1 MRITVLF
8 VLCTILISGRA
19 FAEDGCLARL
29 DELGA
34 SYRLL
39 PPIEGEGACGASRPI
54 QMLALPPVSLSPPG
68 TFTCP
73 FAVQLARWMKEVVIP
88 AARLHLGAVPT
99 AFRVGTSYQC
109 RGQNRRPGVKLSEH
123 SYANALDL
131 MGFEFGDDVTLG
143 IRPDREPT
151 SPAGRFQRAVR
162 TGSCRFFTT
171 VLGPG
176 ADGFHQDHLHL
187 DLRRR
192 NGDYRICQ

>member
-1 MRITVLF
+1 MRTALLIVLS
-8 VLCTILISGRA
+8 TILIARA
-19 FAEDGCLARL
+19 ALAEDGCLARL
-29 DELGA
+29 DDLGV

-39 PPIEGEGACGASRPI
+39 PPIEGEGACGTTDPI
-54 QMLALPPVSLSPPG
+54 LMLALPPVSLSAPG

-73 FAVQLARWMKEVVIP
+73 FAEQLARWMTEVVIP

-109 RGQNRRPGVKLSEH
+109 RGQNRRRDAKLSEH

-131 MGFEFGDDVTLG
+131 MGFEFGDDVTFD
-143 IRPDREPT
+143 IRHDREPT

-187 DLRRR
+187 DLRQRK
-192 NGDYRICQ
+192 GDYRICE